1 MTRKVEL
8 KTVKMPAVFLEWQ
21 CQERQAMFA
30 ALRRGEHPR
39 FLASHLPVLSTLN
52 GEPAAFPIHASTKG
66 VGLFPKEEYLAE
78 HVDEISGCLARSQ
91 HKHAP
96 DTLGERIE
104 TTLSL
109 YNRPERIDK
118 GVFGGIEIFRGQTYR
133 NLLADARASL
143 LFTGFG
149 PQYLSY
155 QFNCDVELVEP
166 QDARFE
172 FLRGMRLLFEQER
185 FHIQQ
190 PEYPLGYV
198 FHIREIFD
206 KTPRGV
212 HAGKRRTRSCP
223 IAATGGSGENWE

>member
-1 MTRKVEL
+1 MIQKIEL
-8 KTVKMPAVFLEWQ
+8 KTVTMPAVFLEWQ

-78 HVDEISGCLARSQ
+78 HVDENSDCLARSQ

-96 DTLGERIE
+96 DTLDERIE

-118 GVFGGIEIFRGQTYR
+118 EVFGGIEIFRGQSYR
-133 NLLADARASL
+133 NLLADPRASL

-190 PEYPLGYV
+190 PQYPLGYV

-206 KTPRGV
+206 KTPHVVHSGKSPIRG
-212 HAGKRRTRSCP
+212 CP
-223 IAATGGSGENWE
+223 LSKTGATGPD